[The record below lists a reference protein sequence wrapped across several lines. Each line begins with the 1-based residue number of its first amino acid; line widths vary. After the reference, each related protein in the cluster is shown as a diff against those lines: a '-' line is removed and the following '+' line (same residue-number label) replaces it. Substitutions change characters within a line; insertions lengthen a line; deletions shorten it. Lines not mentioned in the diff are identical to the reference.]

1 MVDKYEYRYLEAQ
14 HLKVLYVITRSDV
27 MGGASVH
34 LLDLVSGL
42 KQRGYETEVLAGGE
56 GVLQTIAQA
65 RGIEVRS
72 LRYLVRNISPVSDF
86 MAFFELKRHIKQI
99 NPDLVHLHSS
109 KAGLIGRIVCAYL
122 RVPCVFT
129 AHGWAFTEGV
139 SENSR
144 KIYKTLERLVASLSR
159 RIIAVSEY
167 DRQLALK
174 NGVGSAELIV
184 TVRNGVPDK
193 NQGYLRDTGQESVRL
208 IMVARFEA
216 PKDQKRLIAIL
227 ATLKHLKWTLEL
239 VGDGPELLSA
249 QILSNSLGLQDRVIF
264 SGACS
269 DVPARLSKA
278 DAFILLSKWEGLP
291 LTILE
296 AMSLNLPV
304 IASDVGGVNETIDT
318 ESGILVTDDYS
329 ISKALTHIITEPE
342 LRLSMGNAARQRYEQ
357 FFTVGRMLD
366 DTQAIYEEAV
376 R

>member
-1 MVDKYEYRYLEAQ
+1 M
-14 HLKVLYVITRSDV
+14 KVLYVITRSDV

-42 KQRGYETEVLAGGE
+42 KQRGHETEVLAGGK
-56 GVLQTIAQA
+56 GALQTIALA

-72 LRYLVRNISPVSDF
+72 LRYLVRNISPLSDF
-86 MAFFELKRHIKQI
+86 MAFFELKRQIKQI

-122 RVPCVFT
+122 GVPCVFT

-144 KIYKTLERLVASLSR
+144 KIYKILERLVAPLSR
-159 RIIAVSEY
+159 RIITVSEY

-193 NQGYLRDTGQESVRL
+193 SQGYLRDIEQESTRL

-216 PKDQKRLIAIL
+216 PKDQKRLITIL
-227 ATLKHLKWTLEL
+227 ATLKHLKWTLEF

-249 QILSNSLGLQDRVIF
+249 QTLCNSLGLKDRIIF

-269 DVPARLSKA
+269 DVPARLSRA
-278 DAFILLSKWEGLP
+278 DAFILLSRWEGLP

-304 IASDVGGVNETIDT
+304 IASDVGGVNETIDAD
-318 ESGILVTDDYS
+318 SGILVTDDYS
-329 ISKALTHIITEPE
+329 ISEALTLIITQPE
-342 LRLSMGNAARQRYEQ
+342 LRVSLGNAARKRYEQ
-357 FFTVGRMLD
+357 FFTVRRMLD
-366 DTQAIYEEAV
+366 DTQAIYEDAV